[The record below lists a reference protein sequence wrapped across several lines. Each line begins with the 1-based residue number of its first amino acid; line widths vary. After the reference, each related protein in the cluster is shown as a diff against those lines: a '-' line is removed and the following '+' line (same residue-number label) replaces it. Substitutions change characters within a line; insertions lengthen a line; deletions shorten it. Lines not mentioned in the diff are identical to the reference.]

1 MAKLLGGKYTRKMDR
16 ETHTSRRTVA
26 EKDAWGSRLLPHTGS
41 VRTRVFPI
49 YLIKMSK
56 VRSPTCL
63 YCGAEKDD
71 AKHTFFD
78 CDRWSADRRLLEDA
92 VGHISPESMV
102 QVMLDKHENWAL
114 VSRFAEE
121 ILRTK
126 KGDLD
131 NQTTP
136 EDPPGLPS

>member
-1 MAKLLGGKYTRKMDR
+1 MAKFLGYTRKMDR
-16 ETHTSRRTVA
+16 ETHTSRGTVA
-26 EKDAWGSRLLPHTGS
+26 EQNAWVSRLLPHTGS
-41 VRTRVFPI
+41 VRTWVFPI
-49 YLIKMSK
+49 LL
-56 VRSPTCL
+56 VQNG
-63 YCGAEKDD
+63 YCRAEKDD
-71 AKHTFFD
+71 AEHTFFD
-78 CDRWSADRRLLEDA
+78 CDRWSADRWLLEDA
-92 VGHISPESMV
+92 VGHISPENMV

-136 EDPPGLPS
+136 GDPPGLPS

>member
-1 MAKLLGGKYTRKMDR
+1 MHGEVDYYLTQVLSGHGYFRSYLFKMR
-16 ETHTSRRTVA
+16 
-26 EKDAWGSRLLPHTGS
+26 
-41 VRTRVFPI
+41 
-49 YLIKMSK
+49 K

-71 AKHTFFD
+71 AEHTFFD

-136 EDPPGLPS
+136 GDPPGLPS